1 MTRTDLAEMLL
12 ELQNVCFS
20 GGAAGADRLFGLWA
34 YENGHD
40 EIHFSFKGHKQHVR
54 PETVLELT
62 NELLICAE
70 VGMQLKIANSSLG
83 RSVPRF
89 GYVYNLLAR
98 NSYQIYCTE
107 RVYTIGELISPS
119 QLDGGTAWAVQM
131 YLDLPS
137 EHKEIYH
144 YDIMDNKVY
153 KYCNTTKQFIETETV
168 PKPYGRWTGI
178 GTRRA
183 TEDDLRNFE
192 KHFE

>member
-34 YENGHD
+34 SENDQD
-40 EIHFSFKGHKQHVR
+40 EIHFSFKGHKAHVR
-54 PETVLELT
+54 PETVLELPSEMLT
-62 NELLICAE
+62 CTE
-70 VGMQLKIANSSLG
+70 VTMQLKTANKSLG

-107 RVYTIGELISPS
+107 RVYTIGELVSPS

-131 YLDLPS
+131 YLDLPGDY
-137 EHKEIYH
+137 KEIYH
-144 YDIMDNKVY
+144 YDIIDHKVY
-153 KYCNTTKQFIETETV
+153 KYCNDTKQFIETETV

-183 TEDDLRNFE
+183 TEEDLRNFE
-192 KHFE
+192 TKFE

>member
-1 MTRTDLAEMLL
+1 MQRNELAVILMGFE
-12 ELQNVCFS
+12 NVCFS

-34 YENGHD
+34 SANGQD
-40 EIHFSFKGHKQHVR
+40 EIHFSFAAHKAHVD
-54 PETVLELT
+54 ESTVVELP
-62 NELLICAE
+62 NELLTCKE
-70 VGMQLKIANSSLG
+70 VQDQLKLANRTLG

-107 RVYTIGELISPS
+107 RVYTIGELVSPS

-131 YLDLPS
+131 YLDRDN
-137 EHKEIYH
+137 EDKEIYH

-153 KYCNTTKQFIETETV
+153 QYCNQTKQFIEVESV
-168 PKPYGRWTGI
+168 PKPHGKWTGI

-183 TEDDLRNFE
+183 TQEHMDNFAS
-192 KHFE
+192 KFE